1 MIHPPADP
9 QPFWNMFA
17 PILAALPRV
26 GTAVAVVPLF
36 PSNLF
41 PMLLRS
47 AVGVSLALFLY
58 PHMAANMPAPAATS
72 LLWMALIGKEAC
84 IGALLG
90 FAVGSLVWVFE
101 SAGAVIDYQ
110 VGFSNAQIFDPFGG
124 HDAGLMGQ
132 LMARLG
138 IILFVMGGGLYV
150 LTSLLFESFHL
161 WPVASFYPATGGLA
175 DLAGGSVRSLTEL
188 TVRVAAPVV
197 LLLALIDI
205 GFGLINRVVPQL
217 NVFLFTMPVK
227 GALASLMIAL
237 YLSYLSD
244 LVAAQLSGLPDELR
258 RLGLLLVH

>member
-1 MIHPPADP
+1 MIAPPSDS
-9 QPFWNMFA
+9 QPFWSLFA
-17 PILAALPRV
+17 PILVALPRV
-26 GTAVAVVPLF
+26 GTAVAVVPLC

-58 PHMAANMPAPAATS
+58 PHMAANMPAPATS

-90 FAVGSLVWVFE
+90 FAVGTLVWVFE

-138 IILFVMGGGLYV
+138 IILFVVGGGLYV
-150 LTSLLFESFHL
+150 LASLLFESFHL
-161 WPVASFYPATGGLA
+161 WPVASFYPATRGLV
-175 DLAGGSVRSLTEL
+175 DLAGGSIRSLTDL

-197 LLLALIDI
+197 LLLALVDI

-227 GALASLMIAL
+227 GALAALMIAL
-237 YLSYLSD
+237 YVSYLSD
-244 LVAAQLSGLPDELR
+244 LVAAQLSGLPEELR
-258 RLGLLLVH
+258 RLALLLGR